1 MSHEVV
7 QELIPAYA
15 LGALDQDERSLVVA
29 HLDECP
35 ACRTLLNDYQAI
47 GTSLLYTVPLIAAPP
62 GLTDDLRRRIAR
74 PRSQTRPRRAWFAFL
89 RRPAYLALAV
99 SLVLLL
105 TTNLYWSSRLAQAE
119 RQAALLVELLQAPS
133 IPLRPDTDASQASG
147 VLYAP
152 RWGRVALLV
161 VRDMPPLPADK
172 AYQLWLVRSGQRENG
187 GLFRVNRDG
196 SGFLLVKSPRP
207 LQEYEAVGITAEP
220 AGGSPGP
227 TSPRVIGG
235 RL

>member
-15 LGALDQDERSLVVA
+15 LGAVDQDERALVVA

-35 ACRTLLNDYQAI
+35 ACRALLSDYQAV
-47 GTSLLYTVPLIAAPP
+47 GTGLLYTVPLVAAPP
-62 GLTDDLRRRIAR
+62 GLTEDLRRRMAQ
-74 PRSQTRPRRAWFAFL
+74 PRWQTGPRRARFAFL
-89 RRPAYLALAV
+89 RRPAYLALAA
-99 SLVLLL
+99 SLILLL
-105 TTNLYWSSRLAQAE
+105 ATNLYWSNRLAQAE
-119 RQAALLVELLQAPS
+119 RQAALLAELLQAPS
-133 IPLRPDTDASQASG
+133 IPLQADSDASQASG
-147 VLYAP
+147 VLHVP
-152 RWGRVALLV
+152 RRGQVALLV

-172 AYQLWLVRSGQRENG
+172 VYQLWLVRSGQRESG

>member
-7 QELIPAYA
+7 QELLPAYA
-15 LGALDQDERSLVVA
+15 LGAVDQDERSLVAA

-35 ACRTLLNDYQAI
+35 ACRALLDDYRAI
-47 GTSLLYTVPLIAAPP
+47 STGLLYSVPLIAAPP
-62 GLTDDLRRRIAR
+62 GLTEDLRRRMAR
-74 PRSQTRPRRAWFAFL
+74 SRSQTRLRRAWFALL
-89 RRPAYLALAV
+89 RRPAYLALAA
-99 SLVLLL
+99 SLILLL
-105 TTNLYWSSRLAQAE
+105 ATNLYWISRLAQAE
-119 RQAALLVELLQAPS
+119 RRAALLSELLQAPS
-133 IPLRPDTDASQASG
+133 VSLRPDTDASQANG
-147 VLYAP
+147 VLYVP
-152 RWGRVALLV
+152 RWGQVALLL

-172 AYQLWLVRSGQRENG
+172 AYQLWLVRSGQRESG

-235 RL
+235 GL